1 MYNIVEKFVSING
14 EGSRAGELAV
24 FIRFA
29 HCNLKCSYC
38 DTAWANESDIE
49 YEKLSKEEIYK
60 YIKSS
65 KAKNVTLTG
74 GEPLMQ
80 IGIFELLEYLTNKD
94 DISVE
99 IETNGSVD
107 FYEFQ
112 ELENPPIYTMD
123 YKLPS
128 SEMEEFMF
136 TGNLNFLT
144 KKDIVKFVVGTKRD
158 LTRAKQIIDEYELTC
173 STNVYISGVY
183 GEIQAS
189 DVVEFMI
196 ENNMNNVRLQLQMHK
211 YIWEPNK
218 KGV

>member
-38 DTAWANESDIE
+38 DTAWANNSDVE
-49 YEKLSKEEIYK
+49 YEKLTKKEIYE
-60 YIKSS
+60 YIKST
-65 KAKNVTLTG
+65 KIRNVTLTG

-80 IGIFELLEYLTNKD
+80 RDILELLEYLTEKS
-94 DISVE
+94 DISIE

-107 FYEFQ
+107 LSKFQ
-112 ELENPPIYTMD
+112 KLSNSPIYTMD
-123 YKLPS
+123 YKLHS
-128 SEMEEFMF
+128 SGMEEFMSID
-136 TGNLNFLT
+136 NLNFLN
-144 KKDIVKFVVGTKRD
+144 KKDIIKFVVGTKKD
-158 LTRAKQIIDEYELTC
+158 LIRAKEIIDEYDLTN

-183 GEIQAS
+183 DEIKAN

-196 ENNMNNVRLQLQMHK
+196 ANNMNNIRLQLQMHK
-211 YIWEPNK
+211 YIWDPNQ